1 MPKPFYKIVLRTQ
14 KNCKNIKIITL
25 RMCNLFLIHPEER
38 PDWMKTVNY
47 SDEITANAGGFCV
60 GHRGVSHQAESERL
74 LPSDD
79 SGQQIRWG
87 SAGHLLALANPAIS
101 CQRTSSSNTV
111 GIGVNCDGSSAGQS
125 IGFLNRRS
133 GVRVSPVAPPPASR
147 DRGQEAAGGVWGTGG
162 TCGLN
167 HLFTIWSMRSTG
179 ELPNTDGRNDRPSAI
194 NRSLCA
200 VFNCMSISIM

>member
-1 MPKPFYKIVLRTQ
+1 
-14 KNCKNIKIITL
+14 
-25 RMCNLFLIHPEER
+25 
-38 PDWMKTVNY
+38 MKTVNY

-125 IGFLNRRS
+125 IGFLIRS
-133 GVRVSPVAPPPASR
+133 GR
-147 DRGQEAAGGVWGTGG
+147 
-162 TCGLN
+162 
-167 HLFTIWSMRSTG
+167 I
-179 ELPNTDGRNDRPSAI
+179 RPSYPESSGVIIRPTPSRLRRDQLILSHPEDAG
-194 NRSLCA
+194 
-200 VFNCMSISIM
+200 ISKSGDNKGATKPP